1 MKIADKLITNLL
13 KIMKVAGFYV
23 TAPGDPSVGIFP
35 ANWKIDG
42 DFYFDN
48 EEELEEF
55 RKELNEVFTN
65 YCGEGVHVYTFEED
79 AARTE

>member
-1 MKIADKLITNLL
+1 MEITKKLLTNLM
-13 KIMKVAGFYV
+13 KIMKISGFYI

-48 EEELEEF
+48 QEELEEF
-55 RKELNEVFTN
+55 RKELNELFTN
-65 YCGEGVHVYTFEED
+65 HCGEGVIVDTFEED